1 MNVKERILKGSVNKL
16 MEFIYTD
23 PNKVAADSRTPNYL
37 CIASLVLEDGPY
49 GYAID
54 NYILGEIRMTL
65 INSETIDIEH
75 INKMAVEFCKQ
86 LRLYYINNLNNI
98 LKKYNPSFGG
108 YSVAKGYT
116 NLIKAIRP
124 RASSEILSFFGATG
138 LKGEIVD
145 LFNRKIN
152 YDITF
157 EYLDNKLAK
166 VDLAI
171 R

>member
-1 MNVKERILKGSVNKL
+1 MSVKERILKASVNKL
-16 MEFIYTD
+16 MDFIYTD
-23 PNKVAADSRTPNYL
+23 PNKGAADSRTPNYL
-37 CIASLVLEDGPY
+37 RIATLVLEEGPH
-49 GYAID
+49 GYTID
-54 NYILGEIRMTL
+54 NYILGEIGILL
-65 INSETIDIEH
+65 INSETIDTEH
-75 INKMAVEFCKQ
+75 INSMALEFCKQ
-86 LRLYYINNLNNI
+86 LRLYYINNLNSI
-98 LKKYNPSFGG
+98 LKKYNPTFGG

-152 YDITF
+152 YAITF